1 MTGEVTYLS
10 SMAKVFEGGKGEGG
24 LTFLVWISTRR
35 AKPEQATGDGQ
46 VELTLGCVNVEVPAR
61 HQWGRAEG

>member
-24 LTFLVWISTRR
+24 FDLSGLDINQTSKTRTSDR
-35 AKPEQATGDGQ
+35 RRTS
-46 VELTLGCVNVEVPAR
+46 
-61 HQWGRAEG
+61 

>member
-24 LTFLVWISTRR
+24 FDLSGFGYQPGRQTRTSDR
-35 AKPEQATGDGQ
+35 RRTS
-46 VELTLGCVNVEVPAR
+46 
-61 HQWGRAEG
+61 